1 MMSTAARL
9 LGFAAL
15 AAGLV
20 LAAAPAHAR
29 VLRNSDASNLAEGTV
44 GVGLQLGCPTGVSVK
59 ARLGAPSSAQFEG
72 GFGCGEDLILTGDY
86 LLEMSNFIV
95 DPHNF
100 QVSWYFGI
108 GGRFAYNHD
117 RYYGPA
123 NKRYYHRDTD
133 LGPRVPIGVEARFAQ
148 VKPLEVYFEAAPGID
163 FVDETGLTVDV
174 ALGAR
179 WFF

>member
-1 MMSTAARL
+1 MISTLARSLGLASLTVGLFL
-9 LGFAAL
+9 L
-15 AAGLV
+15 
-20 LAAAPAHAR
+20 AAPAHAR
-29 VLRNSDASNLAEGTV
+29 VLRGSDASNLAEGTV
-44 GVGLQLGCPTGVSVK
+44 GVGLQLGCPTGVSAKV
-59 ARLGAPSSAQFEG
+59 RLGAPSSAQFEG

-86 LLEMSNFIV
+86 LLEMNNFLV

-117 RYYGPA
+117 RYYGSQ
-123 NKRYYHRDTD
+123 NRRYYHRDTD

-148 VKPLEVYFEAAPGID
+148 VKPLEVYFEVAPGID
-163 FVDETGLTVDV
+163 FVDETGLTIDV
-174 ALGAR
+174 ALGVR

>member
-1 MMSTAARL
+1 MLTISQPLSAAQVHTYHAEEFSNARDNYYTADQQVR
-9 LGFAAL
+9 GQWYGRL
-15 AAGLV
+15 AAQWGL
-20 LAAAPAHAR
+20 
-29 VLRNSDASNLAEGTV
+29 S
-44 GVGLQLGCPTGVSVK
+44 
-59 ARLGAPSSAQFEG
+59 
-72 GFGCGEDLILTGDY
+72 GEVHETPVVIITGDY